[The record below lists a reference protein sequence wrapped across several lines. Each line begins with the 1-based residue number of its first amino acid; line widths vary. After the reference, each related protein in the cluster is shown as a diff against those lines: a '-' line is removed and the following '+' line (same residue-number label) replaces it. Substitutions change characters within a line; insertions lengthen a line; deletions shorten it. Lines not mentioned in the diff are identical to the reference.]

1 MNDMFI
7 NSSSNINRMAQ
18 NSGNGL
24 LLTAF
29 WGTTVATQGA
39 QVGVH
44 VRPRSGSTIADADV
58 IITIHQVVNGQ
69 KVGVAVINARF
80 ENNQLD
86 AVWQT
91 AAAKGGEIEAGIYHF
106 KAQVGNY
113 PAVNT
118 AKPLELKKD
127 VARVQAQ
134 QKKQEVAKFQ
144 QQYHSDSFQTAKK

>member
-1 MNDMFI
+1 MNDMFV
-7 NSSSNINRMAQ
+7 NSSSNIDRMAQ

-24 LLTAF
+24 FLTAF
-29 WGTTVATQGA
+29 WGTNVATQGA

-44 VRPRSGSTIADADV
+44 VRSRITIDDCDV
-58 IITIHQVVNGQ
+58 IITIHQIVNGQ
-69 KVGVAVINARF
+69 KVGVAVINARL

-86 AVWQT
+86 TVWQT

-113 PAVNT
+113 PVVNT

-127 VARVQAQ
+127 VAKVQAQ
-134 QKKQEVAKFQ
+134 QKQQAAAKFQ
-144 QQYHSDSFQTAKK
+144 QQYHSDSFQPAKK